1 MDKLTRNCWVLTALL
16 LFLVLGSGAWSL
28 AVNQE
33 WQGSPWRSPSATP
46 LGDEQEIT
54 VDQILERSRPVIL
67 VDVRTL
73 AERQRDAI
81 HPSLLIPV
89 TEIEQGSA
97 TGTFTSLTE
106 KYQDLNPDIVLYCA
120 RGVRSA
126 RAQRIL
132 AEAGRTTYSLRGGIL
147 AWRTQIPPD
156 QEAAILAPITVSSSQ
171 SLPSQPYVSASP
183 ALSTGDP
190 AATLR
195 H

>member
-1 MDKLTRNCWVLTALL
+1 MDKLTRNYWVLTTLL

-28 AVNQE
+28 TANQE
-33 WQGSPWRSPSATP
+33 WQGSLWKFPSPSP
-46 LGDEQEIT
+46 LGDVQEIT
-54 VDQILERSRPVIL
+54 VNQIRQRTRPVLLI
-67 VDVRTL
+67 DVRTL

-81 HPSLLIPV
+81 LPSLFIPV

-97 TGTFTSLTE
+97 TEAFRSLTQQ
-106 KYQDLNPDIVLYCA
+106 YQDSNPDLVLYCA

-132 AEAGRTTYSLRGGIL
+132 AEAGLTTSSLRGGIL

-156 QEAAILAPITVSSSQ
+156 QDAAILAPITVSSSQ
-171 SLPSQPYVSASP
+171 SLPSQPYVSVPP

-190 AATLR
+190 AAPL
-195 H
+195 